1 MIEQTA
7 VIVSVSKGY
16 AWVKSSGEHCG
27 QCSQQQQCGS
37 HTIFSLFKKP
47 QPPLQK
53 VLNPVYAKPGEEVIV
68 GLHSGDL
75 LKTTVLAY
83 LLPLLSLLICSLC
96 GHALFNL
103 LNLNSDLGALLF
115 SLFGLFSGLRISQLL
130 IKHFAEKQHFQPVI
144 LRKKTALVKPIQF
157 SSSLT

>member
-7 VIVSVSKGY
+7 IIVSVSKGY
-16 AWVKSSGEHCG
+16 AWVKSSGQQCG
-27 QCSQQQQCGS
+27 QCSQQKQCGS
-37 HTIFSLFKKP
+37 QTIFSLFKKAE
-47 QPPLQK
+47 PPLQK
-53 VLNPVYAKPGEEVIV
+53 VLNPVYAKPGDEVIV

-83 LLPLLSLLICSLC
+83 LLPLINLIIFSLS

-103 LNLNSDLGALLF
+103 LNLNTDLGALLF
-115 SLFGLFSGLRISQLL
+115 ALFGLFIGLQASQVF
-130 IKHFAEKQHFQPVI
+130 INRFAKKQHFQPVI
-144 LRKKTALVKPIQF
+144 LRTKTALVKPIHF